1 MGSGRSV
8 TKLILADHAPRFEK
22 AGFITTYETSN
33 VTIKSLELDGNRKN
47 QQKDDNLLGVNYGK
61 FGIYTECN
69 NNTLLD
75 DLYVHSFWGY
85 GMFTLLMAAH

>member
-8 TKLILADHAPRFEK
+8 TKLVLADNAPRFEK

-33 VTIKSLELDGNRKN
+33 ITIKSLELDGNRKN
-47 QQKDDNLLGVNYGK
+47 QPKDDNLQGVNYGK

-75 DLYVHSFWGY
+75 DLYVHSFWGV
-85 GMFTLLMAAH
+85 TVNLLLKIQ